1 MWARR
6 PPTPC
11 TATTCSP
18 SHSPNLELTLDELK
32 DGKSYIVALQLVV
45 VFVCLSQV
53 WRSSRDTSKM
63 IITITNII
71 NNPTFFVGMLV
82 QD

>member
-18 SHSPNLELTLDELK
+18 SHSPSLELTIDELK
-32 DGKSYIVALQLVV
+32 DVKSYTMALQLVV
-45 VFVCLSQV
+45 VLVCLSHV

-63 IITITNII
+63 MITITNII